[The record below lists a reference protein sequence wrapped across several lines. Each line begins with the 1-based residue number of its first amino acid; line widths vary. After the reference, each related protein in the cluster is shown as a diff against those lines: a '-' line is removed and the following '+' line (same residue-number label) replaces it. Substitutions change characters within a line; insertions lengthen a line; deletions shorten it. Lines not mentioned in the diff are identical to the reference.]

1 MPTTSTLDDTA
12 ARAHIPLEGCEVSA
26 VEEKGEPHCLHLV
39 VASQLAASVK
49 GLHGRYVLEC
59 DSEAVQVRSR
69 RQPSPASQQLDRPDS
84 RSHALGAL

>member
-26 VEEKGEPHCLHLV
+26 VEEKGKPHCLRLV

-69 RQPSPASQQLDRPDS
+69 RQPSPASPATRPTK
-84 RSHALGAL
+84 L